1 MCDWG
6 VALFTLRSV
15 CALHAMCY
23 GDRAVLNG
31 VMCDWG
37 VALFTLRSVCALHA
51 MCYGDRAV
59 LNVE

>member
-1 MCDWG
+1 
-6 VALFTLRSV
+6 
-15 CALHAMCY
+15 
-23 GDRAVLNG
+23 
-31 VMCDWG
+31 MCDWG

>member
-23 GDRAVLNG
+23 D
-31 VMCDWG
+31 
-37 VALFTLRSVCALHA
+37 
-51 MCYGDRAV
+51 DRAV

>member
-1 MCDWG
+1 MIGAWHC
-6 VALFTLRSV
+6 
-15 CALHAMCY
+15 LHCVVFVLYMPMCY
-23 GDRAVLNG
+23 GDRAVLKL
-31 VMCDWG
+31 MCDWG